1 MAEVKPTFALTR
13 RGLLSRLF
21 KAAGPAYLAVVNT
34 VAPVA
39 AQLNEPGAQGTPLPA
54 AMQQLKQQQIRN
66 IFDVASHIDSL
77 PGSNAAAFKR
87 IFRVTSAQAQ
97 CNVGPELAAKYKVQQ
112 DNEQHVVSVTN
123 MHSLEQTW
131 YNQARTTKPQ
141 TFNSSSAAAIDPTN
155 NGANCDFCAC
165 KEHSLPVDLNLY
177 TCVALEQQQ
186 QQQCLQLS
194 RRLASAA
201 TVLPLKPSTA
211 AFTLPDCMCIPAKA
225 MRQYV
230 LQLSSLA
237 RCNLGQPISSSDAAV
252 FLVQGTL

>member
-1 MAEVKPTFALTR
+1 MSGCQHCGTCCCSAARTR
-13 RGLLSRLF
+13 CTRN
-21 KAAGPAYLAVVNT
+21 APACCNA
-34 VAPVA
+34 A
-39 AQLNEPGAQGTPLPA
+39 AQE
-54 AMQQLKQQQIRN
+54 QQIHN

-141 TFNSSSAAAIDPTN
+141 TFNSTSAAGIDPTN

-165 KEHSLPVDLNLY
+165 KEQSLLDDL
-177 TCVALEQQQ
+177 
-186 QQQCLQLS
+186 
-194 RRLASAA
+194 
-201 TVLPLKPSTA
+201 
-211 AFTLPDCMCIPAKA
+211 
-225 MRQYV
+225 
-230 LQLSSLA
+230 
-237 RCNLGQPISSSDAAV
+237 
-252 FLVQGTL
+252 

>member
-1 MAEVKPTFALTR
+1 MTQHDHSVTGDLEDRYLTAFSCMAEVKPAIALTR
-13 RGLLSRLF
+13 RSVFSRLF
-21 KAAGPAYLAVVNT
+21 KAAGPACLVVNT

-39 AQLNEPGAQGTPLPA
+39 AQLQEPGAQGTPLPA
-54 AMQQLKQQQIRN
+54 AMQQLKQQQIHN

-141 TFNSSSAAAIDPTN
+141 TFNSTSAAGIDPTN

-165 KEHSLPVDLNLY
+165 KEQSLLDDL
-177 TCVALEQQQ
+177 
-186 QQQCLQLS
+186 
-194 RRLASAA
+194 
-201 TVLPLKPSTA
+201 
-211 AFTLPDCMCIPAKA
+211 
-225 MRQYV
+225 
-230 LQLSSLA
+230 
-237 RCNLGQPISSSDAAV
+237 
-252 FLVQGTL
+252 